1 MWAPGRGLWGLGPRL
16 AALLGSPGAARGVC
30 VTAVCCGSKNLLKKF
45 ASKAKKKFWYDGPSL
60 GPHLTHKPPR
70 LEALMGRTPR
80 KARKEDHVRLR
91 ALNGLLHKA
100 LADLLCTPEVSQEL
114 CDLNVELSKVSV
126 SADLSACRV
135 YWKASLCTA
144 QNRRTAAIL
153 QRSAAHVRHLLL
165 AHQTLQN
172 VPPIVF
178 IQDKKSV
185 VLAQVDELLAVAD
198 FGSAGRRD
206 DAMHEDLRD
215 SDSPSHRDTPA
226 PTVPWNL
233 CGIDHEALNK
243 QITEYKQR
251 KRKDRVWLTQD
262 KSQQLS

>member
-178 IQDKKSV
+178 IQDKKSA